1 MIVADRKGGKHL
13 PLPLT
18 ALGKVHMAQFSVKVI
33 RLTGAV
39 LDENQQM
46 LILTQTG
53 ASFFTEK

>member
-18 ALGKVHMAQFSVKVI
+18 ALGKVHMAEFSVKVI

-39 LDENQQM
+39 MDKKS
-46 LILTQTG
+46 T
-53 ASFFTEK
+53 